1 MLHVVLNQKI
11 NLFDFLDKFQP
22 FFQKSLLI
30 KIHEIFVEKS
40 DNTTVLSTVTN
51 KKLHKVFFIRIS
63 TTNYTTTIRIH
74 SIDVK
79 SIIKTNAVKSLLVFF
94 YCQIKKH
101 YNDIKI
107 LRTNLNGFL
116 RIEST

>member
-1 MLHVVLNQKI
+1 MPHVVLNQKI

-22 FFQKSLLI
+22 LFQKSLLI
-30 KIHEIFVEKS
+30 KIHEIFVEKF

-51 KKLHKVFFIRIS
+51 EKLHQVFFIRIS
-63 TTNYTTTIRIH
+63 TTNYDTTIRIH
-74 SIDVK
+74 STDAK
-79 SIIKTNAVKSLLVFF
+79 SIIKTNAVKSLLVLL

-101 YNDIKI
+101 YDVKI
-107 LRTNLNGFL
+107 LRTNLNKFV